1 MRQMLESEA
10 LTVGLHSQEDVLSL
24 GDLWLRCFA
33 LGARTRP
40 QELEGFL
47 KGTLRLTRHE
57 YNLIA
62 VALNEYLV
70 DIGMSPFV
78 QYIEDDELRSGT
90 IAHS

>member
-1 MRQMLESEA
+1 MADTRISA
-10 LTVGLHSQEDVLSL
+10 LTVELHSQDDVLSL
-24 GDLWLRCFA
+24 GDLWLRCVA
-33 LGARTRP
+33 LGTTTTP